1 MRLKI
6 VGKNPRQVEKVK
18 NTLSFLDAS
27 RLKLVLKNPA
37 FGLQVLSIA
46 GDLIVVDTRNVQMSN
61 LMPFVRNA
69 K

>member
-18 NTLSFLDAS
+18 NTLSFLDSS
-27 RLKLVLKNPA
+27 RLKLVLKNPE
-37 FGLQVLSIA
+37 FGLEILSM
-46 GDLIVVDTRNVQMSN
+46 GDGLMVVDTSNVKMSN
-61 LMPFVRNA
+61 LMQFVRNA